1 MITAAIIKSLQ
12 VYGIAIVVSLVVAVL
27 IKVLVLVTARMEKRP
42 AVEVPT
48 GSVCPVLL
56 GVPEEDVAALSAAI
70 FAAIG
75 PHLSLIHICCRLA
88 NASAPSLSRGRSR
101 NSVCMPRTVQPT
113 SAWRRRRCPPTA
125 SSAVPATSA
134 RCRDVYKRQRM

>member
-1 MITAAIIKSLQ
+1 MLTAAIIKSLQ

-27 IKVLVLVTARMEKRP
+27 IKVLVVVTGRMEKRSV
-42 AVEVPT
+42 AEEVPT

-75 PHLSLIHICCRLA
+75 PHRILRISQPSHGWAVGGRA
-88 NASAPSLSRGRSR
+88 AQHSSHTPGHAPGRSHR
-101 NSVCMPRTVQPT
+101 
-113 SAWRRRRCPPTA
+113 
-125 SSAVPATSA
+125 
-134 RCRDVYKRQRM
+134 